1 MSDGS
6 EFGRAVPVPA
16 GRMTRLTRFGALA
29 AGVAGGAALQGAVEL
44 GRGRRPALRDVML
57 TPGNLR
63 RVTAELA
70 RMRGAAMKMGQL
82 LSMDAGEVMPPEL
95 AEIMARLRASADFM
109 PPEQLRSVLDAEW
122 GPGWLS
128 RFARFDPRPIAAAS
142 IGQVHRAR
150 LKDGREVAIKV
161 QYPGVARSI
170 DADVANV
177 AALARMSG
185 LLPKGFDLRPY
196 VGEVAAQ
203 LHAETDYLAEARSL
217 ARFADLL
224 EGADAFRVPRP
235 QDDLTTARVLTT
247 EFVDSLPLE
256 TLADAPQGARDRAAA
271 ALIELLLR
279 ELLEFRLMQTDPNLA
294 NYRHDAE
301 GRVVLLDFGATRAI
315 PAETAALHRE
325 MIEAG
330 LAGDEA
336 GLRRGAE
343 ALGAFDARTEPRHAE
358 RMLRMMGHVSRAV
371 RAAPVHDFGDPSLS
385 RLMQQE
391 GIALAEDGY
400 VPPPVPVDVLFIQR
414 KFAGVFLIA
423 TRLRAR
429 VPLMAL
435 FERHLAAADAA

>member
-1 MSDGS
+1 MTDET

-16 GRMTRLTRFGALA
+16 GRLTRLTRLGALA
-29 AGVAGGAALQGAVEL
+29 AGVAGGAAVKGAAEL
-44 GRGRRPALRDVML
+44 GRGRRPALRELML

-63 RVTAELA
+63 RVADELA

-82 LSMDAGEVMPPEL
+82 LSMDAGEVIPPEL
-95 AEIMARLRASADFM
+95 ADLMARLRASADFM
-109 PPEQLRSVLDAEW
+109 PPRQLRTVLDGEW

-128 RFARFDPRPIAAAS
+128 RFARFDVRPIAAAS

-177 AALARMSG
+177 ATLARMSG
-185 LLPKGFDLRPY
+185 LLPQGFDLRPY

-203 LHAETDYLAEARSL
+203 LHAETDYLAEARAL
-217 ARFADLL
+217 TRFRALL
-224 EGADAFRVPRP
+224 HGEEAFRVPRP
-235 QDDLTTARVLTT
+235 YEDLTTAHVLTA
-247 EFVDSLPLE
+247 EFVESRPLE
-256 TLADAPQGARDRAAA
+256 TLTNAPQEVRDRTAA
-271 ALIELLLR
+271 ALIDLLLR
-279 ELLEFRLMQTDPNLA
+279 ELFEFGLMQTDPNLA

-301 GRVVLLDFGATRAI
+301 GRIVLLDFGATRAI
-315 PAETAALHRE
+315 PPGMAALHRD

-330 LAGDEA
+330 LAGDA
-336 GLRRGAE
+336 ARLRRGAE
-343 ALGAFDARTEPRHAE
+343 AFGAFDDRTRPEHAT
-358 RMLRMMGHVSRAV
+358 RMLRMMDHVSRAV
-371 RAAPVHDFGDPSLS
+371 RTAPVYDFGDRALS
-385 RLMQQE
+385 RLMQRE

-429 VPLMAL
+429 VAL
-435 FERHLAAADAA
+435 VTLIEECLAAIDAT